1 MTLLTYHDAN
11 YKSLANA
18 TNPIIKKY
26 CEKHNYVFRSRN
38 EPYLAQG
45 RPSAWAKINAIKEE
59 FEKTNDWILWIDA
72 DAIVTNHQI
81 KIEDIIDE
89 NYSSIFSPDDCEW
102 ISTCCFAIKKTNNSI
117 KLLNKMWDQPN
128 EVINHCWWENLAL
141 MKVLENDSDLRKTCK
156 IIEYK
161 KIFSQIQNW
170 NKGDFIMHIG
180 GGLRVGEKKADMM
193 NHFLNSNSIVY

>member
-45 RPSAWAKINAIKEE
+45 RPSSWAKINAIKEE
-59 FEKTNDWILWIDA
+59 FEKTSDWIFWIDT
-72 DAIVTNHQI
+72 DAAITNHQV
-81 KIEDIIDE
+81 KIENIIDE
-89 NYSSIFSPDDCEW
+89 NYNSIFSPDGCEW
-102 ISTCCFAIKKTNNSI
+102 ISACCFAIKKTNDSI
-117 KLLNKMWDQPN
+117 KLLNKIWDQPN